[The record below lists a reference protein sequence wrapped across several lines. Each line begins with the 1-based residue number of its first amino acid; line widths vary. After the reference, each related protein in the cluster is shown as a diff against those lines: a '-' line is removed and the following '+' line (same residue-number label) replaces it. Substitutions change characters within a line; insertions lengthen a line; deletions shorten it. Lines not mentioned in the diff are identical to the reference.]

1 MRLNRWGSLFSFK
14 KYAVGGKMFSN
25 IILDH
30 GISDIILVRNTVK
43 GGHHFSK
50 DADLISSVR

>member
-1 MRLNRWGSLFSFK
+1 
-14 KYAVGGKMFSN
+14 MFSN

-43 GGHHFSK
+43 GGHHFSR
-50 DADLISSVR
+50 DAGLISSVR